1 MKAAPYNKTPLMEE
15 EEDLLIKK
23 EYITKYNSDL
33 IKIMIGKTKNNI
45 IIRNT
50 YYELKLN
57 KDDLSLLT
65 RIMYKSIDESFEYI
79 ENIFNKNK
87 YKIKE
92 KSSKKIKL
100 SIIIYDIIKEKE
112 KDIELILLENFD
124 NQNIYIKDL
133 FNKYI
138 NIEKEMNEIKNDN
151 KIIKE
156 ENNKLKKDNNNLKN
170 EIEFIKNNN
179 NNNIGSL
186 QMKYM
191 NMFNTMNMIQQQ
203 INQFIY
209 RINEIEQKINM
220 MSNNSLNLMNQNN
233 LNSMNNIY
241 NSNNNFNQMNQY
253 FMNNNNNLNIMN
265 KMCDNLMNYSLN
277 NISDDYNNEI
287 SVIFRPS
294 GFEYNPVEI
303 QCRDDDKISTL
314 IEKFIIKTNFD
325 VDEVKF
331 MFLAKELNGN
341 LTVQEA
347 GIYNHS
353 NIFVVSIKYVVFKIS
368 GMKGV
373 NFPFKIFVGFNKYK
387 VSEIIDS
394 FISESGLDRSQILKY
409 VFNSKILDEDS
420 TIKSVGLKN
429 KSEVIAYIK
438 NPIDFIYIYFQSI
451 NNDSMNNDKY
461 IKIECLK
468 TETIKTLLYRYRY
481 KTNNIYSFII
491 FSFNSQEIYNYGEKI
506 EEAGLK
512 NKSIIIA
519 NFKYY

>member
-1 MKAAPYNKTPLMEE
+1 MKAAPYFKIPKIEE

-65 RIMYKSIDESFEYI
+65 SIMYKSIDESFKYI
-79 ENIFNKNK
+79 ENIFNNNK

-100 SIIIYDIIKEKE
+100 SITIYDIIKEKE

-138 NIEKEMNEIKNDN
+138 NIEKEINEIKNDN

-156 ENNKLKKDNNNLKN
+156 ENNKLKQDNNNLRN

-179 NNNIGSL
+179 DIRSL

-191 NMFNTMNMIQQQ
+191 NMFNTMNKIQQQ

-220 MSNNSLNLMNQNN
+220 ISNNSLNLMNQNN
-233 LNSMNNIY
+233 FNSMNNIY

-253 FMNNNNNLNIMN
+253 FMNNNNLNIMN
-265 KMCDNLMNYSLN
+265 QDNNNLMNYSLN
-277 NISDDYNNEI
+277 NISDDNKTI
-287 SVIFRPS
+287 TVIFRGSLELGKIPHV
-294 GFEYNPVEI
+294 GI
-303 QCRDDDKISTL
+303 QCLDDDKISSL
-314 IEKFIIKTNFD
+314 IEKFRRKTNFD
-325 VDEVKF
+325 DKNVKF
-331 MFLAKELNGN
+331 IYNAKQLYSN
-341 LTVQEA
+341 LTVREA
-347 GIYNHS
+347 CVINNT
-353 NIFVVSIKYVVFKIS
+353 NIFVVIPNSIIFKIS
-368 GMKGV
+368 GMKDV
-373 NFPFKIFVGFNKYK
+373 NFPFIIYSGYNKNTV
-387 VSEIIDS
+387 VSVLIDS
-394 FISESGLDRSQILKY
+394 FISKSGLERSQILKY
-409 VFNSKILDEDS
+409 I
-420 TIKSVGLKN
+420 
-429 KSEVIAYIK
+429 
-438 NPIDFIYIYFQSI
+438 Q
-451 NNDSMNNDKY
+451 KY
-461 IKIECLK
+461 
-468 TETIKTLLYRYRY
+468 
-481 KTNNIYSFII
+481 
-491 FSFNSQEIYNYGEKI
+491 
-506 EEAGLK
+506 
-512 NKSIIIA
+512 
-519 NFKYY
+519 